1 MQTQININTSNNSIS
16 AFAETIHFKKDS
28 GNISESKAEQFL
40 DFLKEVNEEFLAHPI
55 VTHNQYT
62 YWFEQGEFSLEELK
76 HFTVQF
82 SVFSNQFLV
91 AQLKKMINADSL
103 EAMRSAKEILANE
116 IGVVFKNSST
126 KSKKKSALS
135 NEEIE
140 QEGDPELVKT
150 SGSIDG
156 GTFRFTAA
164 HFEWLVSFAKPLG
177 LTFNDLGKLRQASK
191 STKFFC
197 EELCNVYA
205 SEDPNV
211 AAGASF
217 AIENWAAAGFWQQ
230 LVNGLSLF
238 KKRELPELHL
248 AFFTWH
254 NKLEAQHAH
263 NTLVELEEI
272 FFQPNFDKEKFLI
285 GGIAMLNA
293 LSIFWDGMFDC

>member
-1 MQTQININTSNNSIS
+1 MNSNNQSIA
-16 AFAETIHFKKDS
+16 AFAESINTKKHS
-28 GNISESKAEQFL
+28 GKLSESKAEEFL
-40 DFLKEVNEEFLAHPI
+40 DFLQEVNQEFLQHSI
-55 VTHNQYT
+55 VTNNLYT
-62 YWFEQGEFSLEELK
+62 YWFQQGGFSLKHLR

-116 IGVVFKNSST
+116 IGVVFYNKA
-126 KSKKKSALS
+126 KKKQKLNA
-135 NEEIE
+135 EEIE
-140 QEGDPELVKT
+140 KEGDPELVSI

-164 HFEWLVSFAKPLG
+164 HFEWLLSFAKPLG
-177 LTFNDLGKLRQASK
+177 LGFGDMGKLSYATD

-197 EELCNVYA
+197 EELCRIYA
-205 SEDPNV
+205 SEDANI

-230 LVNGLSLF
+230 LVDGLTIF
-238 KKRELPELHL
+238 KKTQVPELHL

-254 NKLEAQHAH
+254 NRLEAQHAH
-263 NTLVELEEI
+263 STLKELEEI
-272 FFQPNFDKEKFLI
+272 FFKPNFDKEKFLI

-293 LSIFWDGMFDC
+293 LSIFWNGMFED

>member
-1 MQTQININTSNNSIS
+1 MQIQIHTNTSNHSIA
-16 AFAETIHFKKDS
+16 AFAESINTKKHS
-28 GNISESKAEQFL
+28 GEISQSKAEKFL
-40 DFLKEVNEEFLAHPI
+40 DFLQEVNEKFLQHSI
-55 VTHNQYT
+55 VTNNQYT
-62 YWFEQGEFSLEELK
+62 YWFQQGDVSLDQLR

-116 IGVVFKNSST
+116 IGVVFRSSNI
-126 KSKKKSALS
+126 KAKQKLNA
-135 NEEIE
+135 EEIE
-140 QEGDPELVKT
+140 QQGDPELVST

-156 GTFRFTAA
+156 GVFRFTAA

-177 LTFNDLGKLRQASK
+177 LTFNDMGKVRHATE

-197 EELCNVYA
+197 DELCRIYA
-205 SEDPNV
+205 NDDPNI

-217 AIENWAAAGFWQQ
+217 AIENWAAAGFWQE
-230 LVNGLSLF
+230 LVDGLTII
-238 KKRELPELHL
+238 KKTQVPNLPL

-263 NTLVELEEI
+263 NTLTELEEI
-272 FFQPNFDKEKFLI
+272 FFKQNFDREKFLI
-285 GGIAMLNA
+285 GGIAMLDA
-293 LSIFWDGMFDC
+293 LSVFWGGLFED